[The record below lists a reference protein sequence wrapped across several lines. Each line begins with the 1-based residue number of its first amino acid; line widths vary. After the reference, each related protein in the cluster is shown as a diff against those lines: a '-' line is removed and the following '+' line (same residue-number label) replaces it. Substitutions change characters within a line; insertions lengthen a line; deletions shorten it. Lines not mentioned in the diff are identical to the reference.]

1 MNEKQLTI
9 EELKTLMHD
18 ECEKQFT
25 LIELRTLMH
34 EWSNLT
40 IETDT
45 VSEFLDWLKTNNKGR
60 K

>member
-25 LIELRTLMH
+25 LIELRTLVH
-34 EWSNLT
+34 EWSNLSV
-40 IETDT
+40 ETDT
-45 VSEFLDWLKTNNKGR
+45 VSEFLDWLKKNK
-60 K
+60 